1 MTVPSL
7 AVSVHDRYTPEVRD
21 RILGRLDGTAR
32 SKKRRRTAC

>member
-21 RILGRLDGTAR
+21 RILGKLDA
-32 SKKRRRTAC
+32 SKRRRTGC